1 MTITSGE
8 SMRYS
13 TIMTILMSIRMIM
26 EDIEVAGI
34 PSTGQLYG

>member
-26 EDIEVAGI
+26 EDIEVEGI